1 MQAQLGSA
9 RDQASETWDN
19 LEALFQSRVHK
30 AMHQLGVPTAEEI
43 RVLTRRVAELNA
55 TVQDPVGASRRGPSG
70 RPARLRRKAPGPGQD
85 GRLKRGHARRHARPP
100 ARRTTIHRRA
110 ADASGSRW
118 RAAAR
123 SARSTRSARCTRSAS
138 RFEGLDLTDPRHV
151 RGRELGRDD
160 RGRARQRLRHRGH
173 GRRVHPQRVRP
184 SIPCGRACSCGP
196 RSASTCAR
204 IAAIP
209 GLAAD
214 IFKQY
219 LRDPGKDWAEA
230 IDPIGRLL
238 PTGLCDNRPFERFLA
253 QMFTGPGR
261 TNDFRELP
269 RSLYIV
275 ATELNSGY
283 SVRFGEPGFD
293 HVPISRAIQAS
304 TALPG
309 LYPPVPI
316 DGHTY
321 VDGALM
327 RTMNASLLLDE
338 GADFVICIN
347 PLVAFDAASVPPR
360 ATAHRED
367 LDLTHGGLPV
377 VLSQTFRAM
386 IQSRMLVGM
395 RTYKQSYPN
404 TDVLLLE
411 PDRGDDEMFFKNVF
425 RYADRKRLAEH
436 AYQRT
441 RRDLLARP
449 TRLEPILRAARHA
462 RCGATVLEDR
472 TRSFGAAVRERARRM
487 QPVTGSLHRALDRL
501 ESSLHALR

>member
-1 MQAQLGSA
+1 MLDLQ
-9 RDQASETWDN
+9 
-19 LEALFQSRVHK
+19 
-30 AMHQLGVPTAEEI
+30 
-43 RVLTRRVAELNA
+43 
-55 TVQDPVGASRRGPSG
+55 
-70 RPARLRRKAPGPGQD
+70 PA
-85 GRLKRGHARRHARPP
+85 KR
-100 ARRTTIHRRA
+100 
-110 ADASGSRW
+110 
-118 RAAAR
+118 R
-123 SARSTRSARCTRSAS
+123 SAPS
-138 RFEGLDLTDPRHV
+138 RGRIGLALAGGGPLGAFYEVGTLHAIGESIEGLDLTGLDMYVGVSSGAMIAAGLVNGYDTADMGLVFIHNASDQLP
-151 RGRELGRDD
+151 
-160 RGRARQRLRHRGH
+160 
-173 GRRVHPQRVRP
+173 VRP
-184 SIPCGRACSCGP
+184 SLFLRPAFREYLRRLG
-196 RSASTCAR
+196 
-204 IAAIP
+204 AIP
-209 GLAAD
+209 GLAAS
-214 IFKQY
+214 ILGQY

-261 TNDFRELP
+261 TNDFRELR

-283 SVRFGEPGFD
+283 SVRFGEPGQD

-347 PLVAFDAASVPPR
+347 PLVAFDASSVPRRYGEDR
-360 ATAHRED
+360 AD
-367 LDLTHGGLPV
+367 LDLTRGGLPV

-395 RTYKQSYPN
+395 RTYKESYPT
-404 TDVLLLE
+404 TDVLLFE
-411 PDRGDDEMFFKNVF
+411 PDRGDDAMFFKNVF

-441 RRDLLARP
+441 RRDLYRQADA
-449 TRLEPILRAARHA
+449 LESVIARHGLRLRRDLLA
-462 RCGATVLEDR
+462 DR
-472 TRSFGAAVRERARRM
+472 SRTFSAAVQERARRM
-487 QPVTGSLHRALDRL
+487 KPVTGPLHLALDRL
-501 ESSLHALR
+501 ESRLAPHG

>member
-1 MQAQLGSA
+1 MLDLQPAARRSPPSHRRFGLALAGGGPLGA
-9 RDQASETWDN
+9 FYEVGTLHAIG
-19 LEALFQSRVHK
+19 EAFEGVDLTAFDMYVGVSSGAMIAAGLVNGYDTTDMGRVFIHNVSTEHPVRPGLF
-30 AMHQLGVPTAEEI
+30 L
-43 RVLTRRVAELNA
+43 
-55 TVQDPVGASRRGPSG
+55 
-70 RPARLRRKAPGPGQD
+70 RPA
-85 GRLKRGHARRHARPP
+85 
-100 ARRTTIHRRA
+100 
-110 ADASGSRW
+110 
-118 RAAAR
+118 
-123 SARSTRSARCTRSAS
+123 
-138 RFEGLDLTDPRHV
+138 F
-151 RGRELGRDD
+151 REFAG
-160 RGRARQRLRHRGH
+160 
-173 GRRVHPQRVRP
+173 
-184 SIPCGRACSCGP
+184 
-196 RSASTCAR
+196 R

-209 GLAAD
+209 GLGAD
-214 IFKQY
+214 ILAQY
-219 LRDPGKDWAEA
+219 ARDPGKDWAEA

-253 QMFTGPGR
+253 KLFTGEGR
-261 TNDFRELP
+261 TNDFRKLT

-316 DGHTY
+316 EGHTY

-347 PLVAFDAASVPPR
+347 PLVAFDASSVPPR
-360 ATAHRED
+360 ANGSRKD

-404 TDVLLLE
+404 TDVLLFE
-411 PDRGDDEMFFKNVF
+411 PDRGDDELFFKNVF

-441 RRDLLARP
+441 RRDLLAQADGLEAILGRHGI
-449 TRLEPILRAARHA
+449 RLRRDL
-462 RCGATVLEDR
+462 LEDGSR
-472 TRSFGAAVRERARRM
+472 TFAAAVYERSRRA
-487 QPVTGSLHRALDRL
+487 QPVTGALHQTLDRL
-501 ESSLHALR
+501 ESSLQSLR

>member
-1 MQAQLGSA
+1 MLDLQPAARRSPPSHRRFGLALAGGGPLGA
-9 RDQASETWDN
+9 FYEVGTLHAIG
-19 LEALFQSRVHK
+19 EAFEGIDLTAFDMYVGVSSGAMIAAGLVNGYDTTDMGRVFIHNVSTEHPVRPGLF
-30 AMHQLGVPTAEEI
+30 L
-43 RVLTRRVAELNA
+43 
-55 TVQDPVGASRRGPSG
+55 
-70 RPARLRRKAPGPGQD
+70 RPA
-85 GRLKRGHARRHARPP
+85 
-100 ARRTTIHRRA
+100 
-110 ADASGSRW
+110 
-118 RAAAR
+118 
-123 SARSTRSARCTRSAS
+123 
-138 RFEGLDLTDPRHV
+138 F
-151 RGRELGRDD
+151 REFAG
-160 RGRARQRLRHRGH
+160 
-173 GRRVHPQRVRP
+173 
-184 SIPCGRACSCGP
+184 
-196 RSASTCAR
+196 R

-209 GLAAD
+209 ELAAD
-214 IFKQY
+214 IVTQY

-253 QMFTGPGR
+253 GLFTGDGR
-261 TNDFRELP
+261 TNDFRKLP

-316 DGHTY
+316 EGHTY

-347 PLVAFDAASVPPR
+347 PLVAFDASSVPPR
-360 ATAHRED
+360 ANGSRKD

-404 TDVLLLE
+404 TDVLLFE
-411 PDRGDDEMFFKNVF
+411 PDRGDDELFFKNVF

-441 RRDLLARP
+441 RRDLLAQADG
-449 TRLEPILRAARHA
+449 LESILARHGI
-462 RCGATVLEDR
+462 RLRRDLLEDR
-472 TRSFGAAVRERARRM
+472 SRTFAAAVGERSRRA
-487 QPVTGSLHRALDRL
+487 QPVTGTLHQTLDRL
-501 ESSLHALR
+501 ESSLQSLR

>member
-1 MQAQLGSA
+1 MLDLQ
-9 RDQASETWDN
+9 
-19 LEALFQSRVHK
+19 
-30 AMHQLGVPTAEEI
+30 
-43 RVLTRRVAELNA
+43 
-55 TVQDPVGASRRGPSG
+55 
-70 RPARLRRKAPGPGQD
+70 
-85 GRLKRGHARRHARPP
+85 P
-100 ARRTTIHRRA
+100 ARRRL
-110 ADASGSRW
+110 SSRG
-118 RAAAR
+118 RFGLALAGGGPLGAFYEVGTLHAIGE
-123 SARSTRSARCTRSAS
+123 S
-138 RFEGLDLTDPRHV
+138 FEGIDLTNLDMYVGVSSGAMIAAGLVNGYDTADMGLVFIHNASQEYP
-151 RGRELGRDD
+151 
-160 RGRARQRLRHRGH
+160 
-173 GRRVHPQRVRP
+173 VRP
-184 SIPCGRACSCGP
+184 GLFLRPAFREYLRRLNS
-196 RSASTCAR
+196 
-204 IAAIP
+204 IP

-214 IFKQY
+214 ILMQY

-261 TNDFRELP
+261 TNDFRQLR

-283 SVRFGEPGFD
+283 SVRFGEPGQE
-293 HVPISRAIQAS
+293 HVPISQAIQAS

-309 LYPPVPI
+309 LYPPVEI

-347 PLVAFDAASVPPR
+347 PLVAFDASSVPR
-360 ATAHRED
+360 RYGDVRKD
-367 LDLTHGGLPV
+367 LDLTRGGLPV

-395 RTYKQSYPN
+395 RTYKRSYPT
-404 TDVLLLE
+404 TDVLLFE

-441 RRDLLARP
+441 RRDLYSHADALEPLLARHGI
-449 TRLEPILRAARHA
+449 RLRRDL
-462 RCGATVLEDR
+462 LSDR
-472 TRSFGAAVRERARRM
+472 SRKFGDAVNERGRRM

-501 ESSLHALR
+501 ESALSTRA

>member
-1 MQAQLGSA
+1 MLDLQPAKRRLSSRGRFGLALAGGGPLGA
-9 RDQASETWDN
+9 FYE
-19 LEALFQSRVHK
+19 
-30 AMHQLGVPTAEEI
+30 
-43 RVLTRRVAELNA
+43 
-55 TVQDPVGASRRGPSG
+55 VGT
-70 RPARLRRKAPGPGQD
+70 L
-85 GRLKRGHARRHARPP
+85 HA
-100 ARRTTIHRRA
+100 IGE
-110 ADASGSRW
+110 S
-118 RAAAR
+118 
-123 SARSTRSARCTRSAS
+123 
-138 RFEGLDLTDPRHV
+138 FEGLDLTNLDMYVGVSSGAMIAAGLVNGYDTADMGLVFIHNASQEYP
-151 RGRELGRDD
+151 
-160 RGRARQRLRHRGH
+160 
-173 GRRVHPQRVRP
+173 VRP
-184 SIPCGRACSCGP
+184 GLFLRPAFREYL
-196 RSASTCAR
+196 RR
-204 IAAIP
+204 LNAIP

-214 IFKQY
+214 IFLQY

-261 TNDFRELP
+261 TNDFRQLR
-269 RSLYIV
+269 RSLYII

-283 SVRFGEPGFD
+283 SVRFGEPGQE
-293 HVPISRAIQAS
+293 HVPISQAIQAS

-309 LYPPVPI
+309 LYPPVEI

-347 PLVAFDAASVPPR
+347 PLVAFDASSVPR
-360 ATAHRED
+360 RYGDVRKD
-367 LDLTHGGLPV
+367 LDLTRGGLPV

-395 RTYKQSYPN
+395 RTYKQSYPT
-404 TDVLLLE
+404 TDVLLFE

-441 RRDLLARP
+441 RRDLYAHADKLEPLLARHGI
-449 TRLEPILRAARHA
+449 RLRRDL
-462 RCGATVLEDR
+462 LSDR
-472 TRSFGAAVRERARRM
+472 SRKFGDAVNERGRRM

-501 ESSLHALR
+501 ESALFTRA

>member
-1 MQAQLGSA
+1 MLDLQPAKRRLSSRGRFGLALAGGGPLGA
-9 RDQASETWDN
+9 FYE
-19 LEALFQSRVHK
+19 
-30 AMHQLGVPTAEEI
+30 
-43 RVLTRRVAELNA
+43 
-55 TVQDPVGASRRGPSG
+55 VGT
-70 RPARLRRKAPGPGQD
+70 L
-85 GRLKRGHARRHARPP
+85 HA
-100 ARRTTIHRRA
+100 IGE
-110 ADASGSRW
+110 S
-118 RAAAR
+118 
-123 SARSTRSARCTRSAS
+123 
-138 RFEGLDLTDPRHV
+138 FEGLDLTSLDMYVGVSSGAMIAAGLVNGYDTADMGLVFIHNASQ
-151 RGRELGRDD
+151 E
-160 RGRARQRLRHRGH
+160 
-173 GRRVHPQRVRP
+173 HPVRP
-184 SIPCGRACSCGP
+184 GLFLRPAFREYL
-196 RSASTCAR
+196 RR
-204 IAAIP
+204 LNAIP
-209 GLAAD
+209 GLAAE
-214 IFKQY
+214 ILLQY

-261 TNDFRELP
+261 TNDFRQLR
-269 RSLYIV
+269 RSLYII

-283 SVRFGEPGFD
+283 SVRFGEPGQE
-293 HVPISRAIQAS
+293 HVPISQAIQAS

-309 LYPPVPI
+309 LYPPVEI

-347 PLVAFDAASVPPR
+347 PLVAFDASSVPR
-360 ATAHRED
+360 RYGDVRKD
-367 LDLTHGGLPV
+367 LDLTRGGLPV

-395 RTYKQSYPN
+395 RTYKRSYPS
-404 TDVLLLE
+404 TDVLLFE

-441 RRDLLARP
+441 RRDLYSHADALEPLLARHGI
-449 TRLEPILRAARHA
+449 RLRRDL
-462 RCGATVLEDR
+462 LSDR
-472 TRSFGAAVRERARRM
+472 TRRFSDAVNERGRRM

-501 ESSLHALR
+501 ESALVTRA

>member
-1 MQAQLGSA
+1 MLDLQ
-9 RDQASETWDN
+9 
-19 LEALFQSRVHK
+19 
-30 AMHQLGVPTAEEI
+30 
-43 RVLTRRVAELNA
+43 
-55 TVQDPVGASRRGPSG
+55 
-70 RPARLRRKAPGPGQD
+70 PA
-85 GRLKRGHARRHARPP
+85 ARRSPP
-100 ARRTTIHRRA
+100 SHRRIGLA
-110 ADASGSRW
+110 LAGGGPLGAFYEVGTLHAVSES
-118 RAAAR
+118 
-123 SARSTRSARCTRSAS
+123 
-138 RFEGLDLTDPRHV
+138 FEGLDLTTLDMYVGVSSGAMIAAGLVNGYDTTDMGVVFIHNAST
-151 RGRELGRDD
+151 E
-160 RGRARQRLRHRGH
+160 
-173 GRRVHPQRVRP
+173 HPVRP
-184 SIPCGRACSCGP
+184 GLFLRPAFREYG
-196 RSASTCAR
+196 TR

-360 ATAHRED
+360 TNGARRD

-441 RRDLLARP
+441 RRDLLAQADG
-449 TRLEPILRAARHA
+449 LEPILARHGI
-462 RCGATVLEDR
+462 RLRRDRLEDR